1 MSRTPKRP
9 RGRPSVVP
17 PHLMKGV
24 QLDGLSRAGYLSQ
37 PAALKFL
44 NEHGGARDF
53 VHWRVSAMYG
63 RFKAEGARH
72 EEAISQVADTVHR
85 SVEWVRQALAHGAA
99 GLADEVA
106 LEYRHWRTAQPGAD
120 RSKVEKML
128 AMLKPEARAKARAE
142 MRTAPRAALSIDE
155 ALLKVIRTRGYG
167 DGKVD
172 KFGRVAGLE
181 ALKRALRK
189 HGIDEVRLTTLK
201 PKRESRQ
208 I

>member
-1 MSRTPKRP
+1 
-9 RGRPSVVP
+9 
-17 PHLMKGV
+17 
-24 QLDGLSRAGYLSQ
+24 
-37 PAALKFL
+37 
-44 NEHGGARDF
+44 
-53 VHWRVSAMYG
+53 
-63 RFKAEGARH
+63 
-72 EEAISQVADTVHR
+72 
-85 SVEWVRQALAHGAA
+85 
-99 GLADEVA
+99 
-106 LEYRHWRTAQPGAD
+106 
-120 RSKVEKML
+120 
-128 AMLKPEARAKARAE
+128 MLKPEARAKARAE